1 MTTIAVVA
9 HDAGGAEILSSYL
22 RKTRIPAVL
31 TLDGPAL
38 KIFERKLGTLQLLP
52 LEQAIAKSS
61 QVLCGTSWQSNLEFD
76 AIQQAH
82 ATQKRSV
89 AFIDHWV
96 NYRERFVRSGVT
108 CHPDEIWVGDEIAAK
123 IAREEFAQVP
133 VKVVGNPYLDDI
145 QAELQGVA
153 TPHESSDGV
162 VVLYVCEPVSEH
174 ALMRYG
180 NRRHFGYV
188 EEEALRFFLDNL
200 DALDAKVA
208 RIRIRPH
215 PSEIAGKYDWV
226 VRDYDLPLDIVGK
239 ETLVQDIAVSDVV
252 VGCESMAMV
261 VGLLA
266 NKRVI
271 SCIPPQGPPCRLP
284 HPQIEKLN
292 EMWAAESA
300 RH

>member
-1 MTTIAVVA
+1 VTLAVVA

-22 RKTRIPAVL
+22 RKTRLPACL

-38 KIFERKLGTLQLLP
+38 KIFERKLGALQLFP

-61 QVLCGTSWQSNLEFD
+61 QVLCGTSWQSNLEFE

-82 ATQKRSV
+82 ATQKHSI

-96 NYRERFVRSGVT
+96 NYRERFIRSGVT
-108 CHPDEIWVGDEIAAK
+108 CHPDEIWVGDAIAAK
-123 IAREEFAQVP
+123 IACEEFAHVP
-133 VKVVGNPYLDDI
+133 VKVVGNPYLEDI
-145 QAELQGVA
+145 HAELKGLA
-153 TPHESSDGV
+153 THRASPDGV

-174 ALMRYG
+174 ALLRYG
-180 NRRHFGYV
+180 DRRHFGYV
-188 EEEALRFFLDNL
+188 EEEALEFFLDNL
-200 DALDAKVA
+200 DALRVKVG

-215 PSEIAGKYDWV
+215 PSEISGKYDWV
-226 VRDYDLPLDIVGK
+226 ARDYNLPIEIVGK
-239 ETLVQDIAVSDVV
+239 ETLVQDIAASDVV

-271 SCIPPQGPPCRLP
+271 SCIPPNGPPCRLP

-292 EMWAAESA
+292 EMWATESA